1 MTTISPRGSVHP
13 LVGVPWGRAGDST
26 KPTTKQGDKMNTAA
40 AEWAERV
47 EARNAIETAKAT
59 KMPELVQTEFLWN
72 QNAAAEL
79 SRASQPEGGAK

>member
-40 AEWAERV
+40 EWAERV
-47 EARNAIETAKAT
+47 AARNAIETAKAT
-59 KMPELVQTEFLWN
+59 KRPEYIQMQFLWN
-72 QNAAAEL
+72 AIDQEADAP
-79 SRASQPEGGAK
+79 RASQPEGGAK

>member
-1 MTTISPRGSVHP
+1 MTTISPRGSGRPV
-13 LVGVPWGRAGDST
+13 VGVRGSGAGDST

-47 EARNAIETAKAT
+47 AARNAIETAKAT
-59 KMPELVQTEFLWN
+59 KRPELVQTEVLWN